1 METCIT
7 WELSTLDLV
16 DSTTGANLRQFI
28 MNIPDP
34 ERPGERLFHAVNKM
48 LRHDGYIFCFNPNK
62 SQSAR
67 EIVAGLLVYL
77 QGMWT
82 PTVAP
87 AKFNKF
93 FTGPAIERAA
103 DAWWDTKE
111 RCIVT
116 KADAELEDL
125 INQDVDLMF
134 AEDAIIVD
142 LTQVQ
147 ETAADVGMS
156 TGSIST
162 FRTTVTPQAKA
173 GARPLNKRESSK
185 PLQEA
190 GVDQASALTN
200 TSMSEVDF
208 NMLMQRITAALQIK
222 PTSLKSPPG
231 GVETG
236 KPS

>member
-1 METCIT
+1 
-7 WELSTLDLV
+7 
-16 DSTTGANLRQFI
+16 
-28 MNIPDP
+28 
-34 ERPGERLFHAVNKM
+34 
-48 LRHDGYIFCFNPNK
+48 
-62 SQSAR
+62 
-67 EIVAGLLVYL
+67 VAGLLVYL

-82 PTVAP
+82 PTVKL

-103 DAWWDTKE
+103 NAWWDTKE

-134 AEDAIIVD
+134 PEDAIIVD

-147 ETAADVGMS
+147 ETAAEVGMS

-162 FRTTVTPQAKA
+162 FRTTATPQAKA
-173 GARPLNKRESSK
+173 GARPSNKRESSK
-185 PLQEA
+185 PIQETSM
-190 GVDQASALTN
+190 DQASVLTN